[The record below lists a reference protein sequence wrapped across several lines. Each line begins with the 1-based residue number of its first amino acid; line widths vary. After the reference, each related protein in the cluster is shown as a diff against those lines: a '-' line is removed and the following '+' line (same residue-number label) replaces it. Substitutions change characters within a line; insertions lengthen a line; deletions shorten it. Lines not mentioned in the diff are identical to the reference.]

1 MSQLV
6 GLMGAFGSIL
16 GQPDVLLLVLGGAAL
31 GLILGATPGLTGMV
45 GIALMI
51 PFSYYISPLAAI
63 GMLYALHKTAIY
75 GGSIT
80 AILINTPGTAA
91 AACTQLDGYPLTQQG
106 KSGKALRTAVVASAI
121 ADTGSELVLVFAT
134 FHLAQLMWV
143 FGPVQLTAV
152 LFFAL
157 TLIAGVTGRSVIKGL
172 VSAMIGMLI
181 ATVGLDPST
190 AGERFVFGNFELMD
204 GLGLVPVLVG
214 LFVVSEVL
222 VQLERTSGTE
232 TAQLLAPPPK
242 HPDDTRLT
250 KREFVGILPTVGFS
264 YVIGQII
271 GIIPGLGAAVAPWV
285 AYGQAR
291 SFSRKPEEF
300 GKGSLNGIA
309 AAEAANN
316 ATSGA
321 NLIPL
326 LTLGIPGSTAVAVI
340 MSVFI
345 LHGVEFGPRIF
356 QNNAELV
363 YGIFAVGFIAIAFY
377 FLVGYFLARQVGWL
391 ITKIPVRIVYPLVV
405 ATTVIGAYALRS
417 SVFDVG
423 VLFVFGLVG
432 YVLRKTK
439 FPLPPLVIAFIVG
452 ARFERAFRTSL
463 QLSENNAWIF
473 LTDPVSRVI
482 VILTVALLAWNLWRE
497 LRPSKSKSGT
507 VEVGS

>member
-1 MSQLV
+1 MNQLA
-6 GLMGAFGSIL
+6 GLIGAFANIV
-16 GQPDVLLLVLGGAAL
+16 GQPDVLLLVLGGSAL
-31 GLILGATPGLTGMV
+31 GLLLGATPGLTGMV

-91 AACTQLDGYPLTQQG
+91 AACTQLDGYPLTQMG
-106 KSGKALRTAVVASAI
+106 KSGKALRTAVVSSAI

-134 FHLAQLMWV
+134 FRLSQLMWV

-157 TLIAGVTGRSVIKGL
+157 TLIAGVTGKSVIKGL
-172 VSAMIGMLI
+172 VSAMIGMLL
-181 ATVGLDPST
+181 ATIGLDPST

-222 VQLERTSGTE
+222 VQLERSGGSE
-232 TAQLLAPPPK
+232 TRQLLAPPPRHK
-242 HPDDTRLT
+242 DDTRLT
-250 KREFVGILPTVGFS
+250 RREFFGIMPTVGIS
-264 YVIGQII
+264 YVIGQVI

-291 SFSRKPEEF
+291 SFSRNPGEF

-356 QNNAELV
+356 ENNAELV

-377 FLVGYFLARQVGWL
+377 FVVGFFLARQVGWL
-391 ITKIPVRIVYPLVV
+391 ITKIPIRIVYPLVI

-423 VLFVFGLVG
+423 VLFVFGVAG
-432 YVLRKTK
+432 YILRKTA

-452 ARFERAFRTSL
+452 GRFESSFRTSL
-463 QLSENNAWIF
+463 QLSENNAWVF
-473 LTDPVSRVI
+473 FADPVSRII
-482 VILTVALLAWNLWRE
+482 VILTFALLAWNVWRE
-497 LRPSKSKSGT
+497 LRPAAKET
-507 VEVGS
+507 VADG